1 MNRMKKMAPWM
12 IAGLLSFNLSA
23 FAAESASPTVAV
35 PAEKELQKATISE
48 NICASPKDSICR
60 KQASCDKKKNTSCN
74 KKMDCSKEK
83 NLCDKKTDCGKGKNL
98 CDKKTDCS
106 KGKNLCDKKTDC
118 GKGKNL
124 CDKKMD
130 CSKEKSTSCSKGKT
144 SLKTSRSPLAAT
156 CDRGVQTEAKNNVA
170 GTSATNNSV
179 KAPIAPATPV
189 KR

>member
-1 MNRMKKMAPWM
+1 MKVSFKKQMKGKNMNRMKKMAPWM

-83 NLCDKKTDCGKGKNL
+83 NLCDKKTDC
-98 CDKKTDCS
+98 S
-106 KGKNLCDKKTDC
+106 KEKNLCDKKTDC

-156 CDRGVQTEAKNNVA
+156 CDRSAQTEAKNNVA

>member
-1 MNRMKKMAPWM
+1 MKVSFKKQMKGKNMNRMKKMAPWM

-98 CDKKTDCS
+98 CDKK
-106 KGKNLCDKKTDC
+106 
-118 GKGKNL
+118 
-124 CDKKMD
+124 MD

-156 CDRGVQTEAKNNVA
+156 CDRSAQTEAKNNVA

>member
-83 NLCDKKTDCGKGKNL
+83 
-98 CDKKTDCS
+98 
-106 KGKNLCDKKTDC
+106 
-118 GKGKNL
+118 
-124 CDKKMD
+124 
-130 CSKEKSTSCSKGKT
+130 STSCSKGKT

-156 CDRGVQTEAKNNVA
+156 CDRSVQTEAKNNVA